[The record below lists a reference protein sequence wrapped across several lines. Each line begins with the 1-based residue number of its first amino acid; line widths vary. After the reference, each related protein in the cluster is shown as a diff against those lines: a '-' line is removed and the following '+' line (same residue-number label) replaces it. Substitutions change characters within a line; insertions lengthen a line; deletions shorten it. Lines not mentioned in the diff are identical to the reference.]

1 MERES
6 MEFDVTIVGAGPAG
20 LAAGCR
26 AMQLAR
32 DQNKD
37 LSVCILEKGSE
48 IGAHILSGAVFEP
61 RALNELF
68 PNWQELGAPLITP
81 VTEDTV
87 FYLSNPKK
95 AYKVPDLFVPKS
107 MRNEGN
113 YIISLGN
120 LCRWMAQQAEQM
132 GVDIFPGFPASEI
145 LYRDSER
152 VGGVI
157 TSDMGVDR
165 QGSPKDT
172 YQPGIEIHSKYTL
185 FTEGCRG
192 HLGKQLIK
200 KYSLDNESDPQ
211 HYGIGI
217 KEIWNIDPDKHKPGK
232 VVHTL
237 GWPLDN
243 HTEGG
248 GFLYHMDNNQV
259 ALGFVVALNYSNPHL
274 DPFQE
279 MQRWKTHP
287 KICHFLEGGTR
298 VAYGARAMNKGGLQ
312 SLPKLSFPGGMMAG
326 CEAGFLNGAKIKGN
340 HTAIKSGMLAAETV
354 FEALAVG
361 DPGGSILNGMDEKFK
376 ASWIF
381 DELHESR
388 NFGPSLHR
396 LGTFLGGGLIWLD
409 QNVLAGRLPF
419 TLHNQQPDYASLK
432 KASDCP
438 EIDYPKPDG
447 VISFDKLSSVFLSS
461 TNHEED
467 QPCHLHLGDPQIPI
481 SQNLPLYDEPAQRY
495 CPAAVYEVVKQADG
509 GKRFQINA
517 QNCVHCKTCDIKDP
531 AQNIDWCV
539 PEGGGGPNY
548 SNM

>member
-1 MERES
+1 
-6 MEFDVTIVGAGPAG
+6 
-20 LAAGCR
+20 
-26 AMQLAR
+26 
-32 DQNKD
+32 
-37 LSVCILEKGSE
+37 
-48 IGAHILSGAVFEP
+48 
-61 RALNELF
+61 
-68 PNWQELGAPLITP
+68 
-81 VTEDTV
+81 
-87 FYLSNPKK
+87 
-95 AYKVPDLFVPKS
+95 

-120 LCRWMAQQAEQM
+120 LCRWMAGQAEQM
-132 GVDIFPGFPASEI
+132 GVDIFPGFPASKV
-145 LYRDSER
+145 LYHDSGY
-152 VGGVI
+152 VSGVI
-157 TSDMGVDR
+157 TGDMGLDR
-165 QGSPKDT
+165 HGHPKDT
-172 YQPGIEIHSKYTL
+172 HQPGIEIHSKYTL

-192 HLGKQLIK
+192 HLGKQLIE

-217 KEIWNIDPDKHKPGK
+217 KEIWNIDPGKHQPGK

-259 ALGFVVALNYSNPHL
+259 ALGFVVALNYSNPYL

-287 KICHFLEGGTR
+287 KIRHFLEGGTR

-312 SLPKLSFPGGMMAG
+312 SLPKLSFPGGVMAG

-340 HTAIKSGMLAAETV
+340 HTAIKSGMIAAETV
-354 FEALAVG
+354 FEALADG
-361 DPGGSILNGMDEKFK
+361 NPGGSVLTRMDEKFK

-409 QNVLAGRLPF
+409 QNVFAGRLPF
-419 TLHNQQPDYASLK
+419 TLHNHQPDHASLK
-432 KASDCP
+432 KASDCS
-438 EIDYPKPDG
+438 EIVYPKPDG

-467 QPCHLHLGDPQIPI
+467 QPCHLRLDDPEIPI
-481 SQNLPLYDEPAQRY
+481 TQNLPLYDEPAQRY

-509 GKRFQINA
+509 EKLLQINA
-517 QNCVHCKTCDIKDP
+517 QNCVHCKICDIKDP
-531 AQNIDWCV
+531 AQNINWCV